1 MSSSVGPRG
10 PRPPTVP
17 PPMHELPD
25 LSHLT
30 EEERN
35 IIMAVMDR
43 QKEEEEKEEAML
55 KRLHQQF
62 ESYKEQV
69 RKIGEEARRYQ
80 GEHKDD
86 APTCGICHKT
96 KFADGCGHLCSYCR
110 TKFCARCG
118 GRVSL
123 RSNNEDKVYRNTV
136 STHCGSHSTVPV
148 RVMWVCN
155 LCRKQQEIL
164 TKSGAWFFGSGPQP
178 SPSQDGALS
187 DTATG
192 GSSDAPREKK
202 ARLQERSR
210 SQTPLSTAAASS
222 QEISSSSVQSDHR
235 KGAEV
240 SQLAMG
246 LDQKQVSSR
255 SRSEPPRER
264 KKTILVSDQN
274 GKGIKSERKRV
285 PKSSLQKE
293 GPTDDRER
301 KERHEGR
308 RLEKGKSQDYPDLQ
322 EKLEEGKVPDDEK
335 QRKEDEYHTR
345 YRSDPNLARYP
356 VKPHP
361 EEQQMRMHAKVSKA
375 RHERRH
381 SDVALPHTEM
391 EEAEVP
397 ENKLGKRS
405 QLQGTQDR
413 KSLVETQ
420 RSYSIDRTGD
430 VRISVSKQLT
440 NHSPPTPRH
449 SPVPIEHVEY
459 KNHDSF
465 KKQSRLDPSSAILM
479 RKAKREK
486 METMLRN
493 DSLSSD
499 QSESV
504 RPSPPKPHRA
514 KRGGKKR
521 QMSVSS
527 SEEEGASTP
536 EYTSC
541 EDVEIESESVSEKGD
556 LDYYWLDPATWHS
569 RETSPISSHPVTWQP
584 SKEGDRL
591 IGRVILN
598 KRTTMPKESG
608 ALLGLKVVG
617 GKMTEL
623 GRLGAFITKVKKG
636 SLADVVGHL
645 RAGDE
650 VLEWNGKPLPGATNE
665 EVYNIILESKSEP
678 QVEIIV
684 SRPIGHFHQ
693 FHSLNSLRHLHKN
706 YYDIPRIPETSH
718 PPLESSSSSFESQKM
733 ERPSISVISPTS
745 PGALRDA
752 PQVLPG
758 QLSVKLWYDKVG
770 HQLIVNVLQAT
781 DLPARVDGRPRN
793 PYVKMYFLPDR
804 SDKSKRRTKTVKKS
818 LEPKWN
824 QTFLYSHVHR
834 RDFRERM
841 LEITV
846 WDQPRVQEE
855 ESEFLGEILIELE
868 TALLDDEPHWY
879 KLQTH
884 DESSL
889 PLPQPSP
896 FMPRRHVHGGE
907 STSKKLQRSRPI
919 SDSDISDYDVDD
931 GIGVVPPVGYR
942 SSTRESKSTTLTV
955 PEQQRT
961 THHRSRSVS
970 PHRGDDQGRT
980 RSRLPNVPLQRS
992 LDEIHQMRRSRSP
1005 TRHHDASR
1013 IPVDY
1018 RSRDMDS
1025 QYLSD
1030 QESELLMLPRAKR
1043 GRSAECLHTISELQP
1058 SLDRARSASTNCLR
1072 PDTSLHSP
1080 ERERGR
1086 WSPSLER
1093 RRPTSP
1099 RIHIQHASPED
1110 DRTRTLDSCIPKQDS
1125 VDHLSAKPGAA
1136 QRQSRKVERYSSQ
1149 KQTRKTSATETE
1161 RGLLPCLSRR
1171 GLPTPRTTEQP
1182 VIRGKHHAR
1191 SRSSEH
1197 SSIRPLCSVHHL
1209 APGGS
1214 APPSPLLTRIHQQGS
1229 PTQSPPAD
1237 TSFGSRRGRQLP
1249 QVPVRSGSIEQEQET
1264 FNSST
1269 KASLVVEERTRQMK
1283 MKVHRYNQTS
1293 GSGSSQEHER
1303 DQYTK
1308 YNIQT
1313 DQYRSCDNVSAKSSD
1328 SDVSD
1333 VSAISR
1339 TSSASRLSSTSFM
1352 SEQSERPRGRISTFT
1367 PKMQGRR
1374 MGTSGRITKST
1385 SVSGEMYKLEHND
1398 GSQSDTAVGTVGTGG
1413 KKRRSSLSAKVVA
1426 IVSRRSRS
1434 TSQLSQTEAGNKKLK
1449 STIQRS
1455 TETGMAA
1462 EMRSRMVRQP
1472 SRESTDGSIN
1482 SYSSEGNL
1490 IFPGV
1495 RLGADSQF
1503 SDFLDG
1509 LGPAQ
1514 LVGRQTLAT
1523 PAMGDIQIGMVDKK
1537 GQLEVEVIRA
1547 RGLTQKPGSKSTP
1560 APYVK
1565 VYLLENGACI
1575 AKKKTRIARKTLD
1588 PLYQQTLVFDES
1600 PQGKVLQVIV
1610 WGDYGRMDHKCFMG
1624 VAQILLEELDL
1635 SSVVIGW
1642 YKLFPPSS
1650 LVDPTLTPLT
1660 RRASQSSLESSTGP
1674 PCIRS

>member
-1 MSSSVGPRG
+1 MSSAVGPRG

-17 PPMHELPD
+17 PPMQELPD

-55 KRLHQQF
+55 KCVVRDMAKPAACKTPRNAENQPHQPSPRLHQQF

-123 RSNNEDKVYRNTV
+123 RSNNEDKV
-136 STHCGSHSTVPV
+136 
-148 RVMWVCN
+148 VMWVCN

-164 TKSGAWFFGSGPQP
+164 TKSGAWFFGSGPQQT
-178 SPSQDGALS
+178 SQDGTLS

-192 GSSDAPREKK
+192 AGSEVPREKK

-222 QEISSSSVQSDHR
+222 QDTAPPSVPPDRS
-235 KGAEV
+235 KGAEP
-240 SQLAMG
+240 SQQALG
-246 LDQKQVSSR
+246 PEQKQASSR

-264 KKTILVSDQN
+264 KKTPGLSEQN
-274 GKGIKSERKRV
+274 GKGALKSERKRV
-285 PKSSLQKE
+285 PKTSAQPGE
-293 GPTDDRER
+293 GAVEERER
-301 KERHEGR
+301 KERRESR
-308 RLEKGKSQDYPDLQ
+308 RLEKGRSQDYPDTP
-322 EKLEEGKVPDDEK
+322 EKRDEGKVADEEK
-335 QRKEDEYHTR
+335 QRKEEEYQTR

-356 VKPHP
+356 VKPPP
-361 EEQQMRMHAKVSKA
+361 EEQQMRMHARVSRA

-381 SDVALPHTEM
+381 SDVALPRTE
-391 EEAEVP
+391 AGAALP
-397 ENKLGKRS
+397 EGKVGKRAPAAARAS
-405 QLQGTQDR
+405 PPDSPRAYSAERTA
-413 KSLVETQ
+413 ET
-420 RSYSIDRTGD
+420 RAPGA
-430 VRISVSKQLT
+430 KQLT
-440 NHSPPTPRH
+440 NHSPPAPRH
-449 SPVPIEHVEY
+449 GPVPAEATEL
-459 KNHDSF
+459 KAQAPLR
-465 KKQSRLDPSSAILM
+465 KQSRLDPSSAVLM

-486 METMLRN
+486 VETMLRN

-504 RPSPPKPHRA
+504 RPSPPKPHRS

-527 SEEEGASTP
+527 SEEEGVSTP

-541 EDVEIESESVSEKGD
+541 EDVELESESVSEKGD

-617 GKMTEL
+617 GKMTDL

-684 SRPIGHFHQ
+684 SRPIG
-693 FHSLNSLRHLHKN
+693 
-706 YYDIPRIPETSH
+706 DIPRIPESSH

-745 PGALRDA
+745 PGALKDA

-804 SDKSKRRTKTVKKS
+804 SDKSKRRTKTVKKI

-824 QTFLYSHVHR
+824 QTFVYSHVHR

-896 FMPRRHVHGGE
+896 FMPRRHIHGE
-907 STSKKLQRSRPI
+907 SSSKKLQRSQRI
-919 SDSDISDYDVDD
+919 SDSDISDYEVDD

-942 SSTRESKSTTLTV
+942 SSARESKSTTLTV

-970 PHRGDDQGRT
+970 PHRGNDQGKP

-992 LDEIHQMRRSRSP
+992 LDEIHPTRRSRSP

-1013 IPVDY
+1013 SPVDH
-1018 RSRDMDS
+1018 RARDVDS
-1025 QYLSD
+1025 QYLSEQD
-1030 QESELLMLPRAKR
+1030 SELLMLPRAKR
-1043 GRSAECLHTISELQP
+1043 GRSAECLHTTSELQP
-1058 SLDRARSASTNCLR
+1058 FLDRARSASTNCLR

-1080 ERERGR
+1080 ERERMHR
-1086 WSPSLER
+1086 
-1093 RRPTSP
+1093 
-1099 RIHIQHASPED
+1099 
-1110 DRTRTLDSCIPKQDS
+1110 
-1125 VDHLSAKPGAA
+1125 
-1136 QRQSRKVERYSSQ
+1136 QR
-1149 KQTRKTSATETE
+1149 
-1161 RGLLPCLSRR
+1161 
-1171 GLPTPRTTEQP
+1171 
-1182 VIRGKHHAR
+1182 
-1191 SRSSEH
+1191 
-1197 SSIRPLCSVHHL
+1197 
-1209 APGGS
+1209 
-1214 APPSPLLTRIHQQGS
+1214 S

-1237 TSFGSRRGRQLP
+1237 TSFSSRRGRQLP
-1249 QVPVRSGSIEQEQET
+1249 QVPVRSGSIEQEQEKY
-1264 FNSST
+1264 NSST

-1283 MKVHRYNQTS
+1283 MKVHRFKQTT
-1293 GSGSSQEHER
+1293 GSGSSQELDRE
-1303 DQYTK
+1303 QYSK
-1308 YNIQT
+1308 YNIHK

-1352 SEQSERPRGRISTFT
+1352 SEQSERPRGRISSFT

-1374 MGTSGRITKST
+1374 MGTSGRAIMKST
-1385 SVSGEMYKLEHND
+1385 SVSGEMYTLEHND
-1398 GSQSDTAVGTVGTGG
+1398 GSQSDTAVGTVGAGG

-1434 TSQLSQTEAGNKKLK
+1434 TSQLSQTESGHKKLK

-1462 EMRSRMVRQP
+1462 EMRKMVRQP

-1523 PAMGDIQIGMVDKK
+1523 PAMGDIQIGMEDKK

-1547 RGLTQKPGSKSTP
+1547 RSLTQKPGSKSTP

-1588 PLYQQTLVFDES
+1588 PLYQQSLVFDES

-1635 SSVVIGW
+1635 SSMVIGW

>member
-1 MSSSVGPRG
+1 MR
-10 PRPPTVP
+10 
-17 PPMHELPD
+17 
-25 LSHLT
+25 
-30 EEERN
+30 
-35 IIMAVMDR
+35 AVN
-43 QKEEEEKEEAML
+43 
-55 KRLHQQF
+55 
-62 ESYKEQV
+62 
-69 RKIGEEARRYQ
+69 
-80 GEHKDD
+80 
-86 APTCGICHKT
+86 P
-96 KFADGCGHLCSYCR
+96 
-110 TKFCARCG
+110 
-118 GRVSL
+118 
-123 RSNNEDKVYRNTV
+123 
-136 STHCGSHSTVPV
+136 
-148 RVMWVCN
+148 
-155 LCRKQQEIL
+155 
-164 TKSGAWFFGSGPQP
+164 
-178 SPSQDGALS
+178 
-187 DTATG
+187 
-192 GSSDAPREKK
+192 
-202 ARLQERSR
+202 
-210 SQTPLSTAAASS
+210 
-222 QEISSSSVQSDHR
+222 
-235 KGAEV
+235 
-240 SQLAMG
+240 
-246 LDQKQVSSR
+246 
-255 SRSEPPRER
+255 
-264 KKTILVSDQN
+264 
-274 GKGIKSERKRV
+274 
-285 PKSSLQKE
+285 KE
-293 GPTDDRER
+293 G
-301 KERHEGR
+301 
-308 RLEKGKSQDYPDLQ
+308 S
-322 EKLEEGKVPDDEK
+322 V
-335 QRKEDEYHTR
+335 
-345 YRSDPNLARYP
+345 
-356 VKPHP
+356 
-361 EEQQMRMHAKVSKA
+361 
-375 RHERRH
+375 
-381 SDVALPHTEM
+381 
-391 EEAEVP
+391 EAW
-397 ENKLGKRS
+397 
-405 QLQGTQDR
+405 
-413 KSLVETQ
+413 
-420 RSYSIDRTGD
+420 
-430 VRISVSKQLT
+430 
-440 NHSPPTPRH
+440 
-449 SPVPIEHVEY
+449 
-459 KNHDSF
+459 
-465 KKQSRLDPSSAILM
+465 
-479 RKAKREK
+479 
-486 METMLRN
+486 
-493 DSLSSD
+493 
-499 QSESV
+499 
-504 RPSPPKPHRA
+504 RA
-514 KRGGKKR
+514 
-521 QMSVSS
+521 
-527 SEEEGASTP
+527 GA
-536 EYTSC
+536 
-541 EDVEIESESVSEKGD
+541 GD

-617 GKMTEL
+617 GKMTDL

-684 SRPIGHFHQ
+684 SRPIG
-693 FHSLNSLRHLHKN
+693 
-706 YYDIPRIPETSH
+706 DIPRIPESSH

-745 PGALRDA
+745 PGALKDA

-781 DLPARVDGRPRN
+781 DLPPRVDGRPRN

-804 SDKSKRRTKTVKKS
+804 SDKSKRRTKTVKKV

-824 QTFLYSHVHR
+824 QTFVYSHVHR

-896 FMPRRHVHGGE
+896 FMPRRHPHGE
-907 STSKKLQRSRPI
+907 SASKKLQRSQRI
-919 SDSDISDYDVDD
+919 SDSDMSDYEVDD
-931 GIGVVPPVGYR
+931 AIGVVPPVGYR
-942 SSTRESKSTTLTV
+942 SSTRESKPSTLTV

-970 PHRGDDQGRT
+970 PHRGDDQGRP

-992 LDEIHQMRRSRSP
+992 LDEIHPTRRSRSP
-1005 TRHHDASR
+1005 TRHRDASR
-1013 IPVDY
+1013 SPIDQRIREV
-1018 RSRDMDS
+1018 DS
-1025 QYLSD
+1025 QCLSEQD
-1030 QESELLMLPRAKR
+1030 SELLMLPRAKR
-1043 GRSAECLHTISELQP
+1043 GRSAECLHTTSDLQP

-1072 PDTSLHSP
+1072 PDASLHSP
-1080 ERERGR
+1080 ERER
-1086 WSPSLER
+1086 
-1093 RRPTSP
+1093 
-1099 RIHIQHASPED
+1099 H
-1110 DRTRTLDSCIPKQDS
+1110 
-1125 VDHLSAKPGAA
+1125 
-1136 QRQSRKVERYSSQ
+1136 SRKSERSSLQ
-1149 KQTRKTSATETE
+1149 SQTRKGTASDAE
-1161 RGLLPCLSRR
+1161 RVLPPCLSRR
-1171 GLPTPRTTEQP
+1171 GYAAARATDQP
-1182 VIRGKHHAR
+1182 VLRGKHPAR

-1197 SSIRPLCSVHHL
+1197 PSVRTLSMHHL

-1214 APPSPLLTRIHQQGS
+1214 APPSPLLTRTHRQVS
-1229 PTQSPPAD
+1229 PTRSPPTDAAF
-1237 TSFGSRRGRQLP
+1237 SSRRGRQLP
-1249 QVPVRSGSIEQEQET
+1249 QVPVRSGSIEQ
-1264 FNSST
+1264 
-1269 KASLVVEERTRQMK
+1269 ASLVVEERTRQMK
-1283 MKVHRYNQTS
+1283 MKVHRFKQTT
-1293 GSGSSQEHER
+1293 GSGSSQELDRE
-1303 DQYTK
+1303 QYSK
-1308 YNIQT
+1308 YSAHT
-1313 DQYRSCDNVSAKSSD
+1313 DQYRSCDNVSARSSD

-1333 VSAISR
+1333 ASAVSR
-1339 TSSASRLSSTSFM
+1339 TSSASRLSSTSFL
-1352 SEQSERPRGRISTFT
+1352 SEQSERPRGRISSFT

-1374 MGTSGRITKST
+1374 MGTSGRAITKST
-1385 SVSGEMYKLEHND
+1385 SMSGEMYTLEHND
-1398 GSQSDTAVGTVGTGG
+1398 GSQSDTAVGTVGAGG

-1434 TSQLSQTEAGNKKLK
+1434 TSQLSQTESGHKKLK

-1462 EMRSRMVRQP
+1462 EMRKMVRQP

-1523 PAMGDIQIGMVDKK
+1523 PAMGDIQIGMEDKK

-1547 RGLTQKPGSKSTP
+1547 RSLTQKPGSKSTP

-1588 PLYQQTLVFDES
+1588 PLYQQSLVFDES

-1635 SSVVIGW
+1635 SSMVIGW

>member
-1 MSSSVGPRG
+1 
-10 PRPPTVP
+10 
-17 PPMHELPD
+17 
-25 LSHLT
+25 
-30 EEERN
+30 
-35 IIMAVMDR
+35 
-43 QKEEEEKEEAML
+43 
-55 KRLHQQF
+55 
-62 ESYKEQV
+62 
-69 RKIGEEARRYQ
+69 
-80 GEHKDD
+80 
-86 APTCGICHKT
+86 
-96 KFADGCGHLCSYCR
+96 
-110 TKFCARCG
+110 
-118 GRVSL
+118 
-123 RSNNEDKVYRNTV
+123 
-136 STHCGSHSTVPV
+136 
-148 RVMWVCN
+148 MWVCN

-210 SQTPLSTAAASS
+210 SQTPLSTATASS
-222 QEISSSSVQSDHR
+222 QEISSSSVQSDRR

-240 SQLAMG
+240 SQPAMG

-274 GKGIKSERKRV
+274 GKGLKSERKRV

-293 GPTDDRER
+293 GPADDRER

-308 RLEKGKSQDYPDLQ
+308 RLEKGKSQDYPDLP

-430 VRISVSKQLT
+430 VRISVTKQLT

-684 SRPIGHFHQ
+684 SRPIG
-693 FHSLNSLRHLHKN
+693 
-706 YYDIPRIPETSH
+706 DIPRIPETSH

-781 DLPARVDGRPRN
+781 DLPPRVDGRPRN

-1013 IPVDY
+1013 TPVDY

-1080 ERERGR
+1080 ERER
-1086 WSPSLER
+1086 
-1093 RRPTSP
+1093 
-1099 RIHIQHASPED
+1099 
-1110 DRTRTLDSCIPKQDS
+1110 
-1125 VDHLSAKPGAA
+1125 
-1136 QRQSRKVERYSSQ
+1136 
-1149 KQTRKTSATETE
+1149 
-1161 RGLLPCLSRR
+1161 
-1171 GLPTPRTTEQP
+1171 
-1182 VIRGKHHAR
+1182 
-1191 SRSSEH
+1191 
-1197 SSIRPLCSVHHL
+1197 
-1209 APGGS
+1209 
-1214 APPSPLLTRIHQQGS
+1214 IHQQGS

-1237 TSFGSRRGRQLP
+1237 TSFSSRRGRQLP

-1303 DQYTK
+1303 EQYTK

-1352 SEQSERPRGRISTFT
+1352 SEQSEHPRGRISTFT

-1374 MGTSGRITKST
+1374 MGTSGRIIKST

>member
-17 PPMHELPD
+17 PPMQELPD

-55 KRLHQQF
+55 NLDTCGISDPSRHDFKTASREKTAFSWRLHQQF

-123 RSNNEDKVYRNTV
+123 RSNNEDKV
-136 STHCGSHSTVPV
+136 
-148 RVMWVCN
+148 VMWVCN

-178 SPSQDGALS
+178 SPSQDGTLS

-210 SQTPLSTAAASS
+210 SQTPLSTAAAST
-222 QEISSSSVQSDHR
+222 QEISSSSVQADRR

-240 SQLAMG
+240 SQPAMG
-246 LDQKQVSSR
+246 PDQKQVSSR

-274 GKGIKSERKRV
+274 GKGVKSERKRV

-293 GPTDDRER
+293 GPADDKER

-308 RLEKGKSQDYPDLQ
+308 RLEKGKSQDYPDLP

-356 VKPHP
+356 IKPHP

-684 SRPIGHFHQ
+684 SRPIG
-693 FHSLNSLRHLHKN
+693 
-706 YYDIPRIPETSH
+706 DIPRIPETSH

-781 DLPARVDGRPRN
+781 DLPSRVDGRPRN

-824 QTFLYSHVHR
+824 QTFIYSHVHR

-942 SSTRESKSTTLTV
+942 SSTREGKSTTLTV

-1013 IPVDY
+1013 TPVDY
-1018 RSRDMDS
+1018 RSRDVDS

-1043 GRSAECLHTISELQP
+1043 GRSAECLHTISSTLPACAKTKSVIRQDISLLHDCLNSRIPKFGDDLLVSELQP

-1080 ERERGR
+1080 ERER
-1086 WSPSLER
+1086 
-1093 RRPTSP
+1093 
-1099 RIHIQHASPED
+1099 
-1110 DRTRTLDSCIPKQDS
+1110 TRTLESCIPKQDS

-1149 KQTRKTSATETE
+1149 KQTRKGSTTETE
-1161 RGLLPCLSRR
+1161 R
-1171 GLPTPRTTEQP
+1171 
-1182 VIRGKHHAR
+1182 V
-1191 SRSSEH
+1191 
-1197 SSIRPLCSVHHL
+1197 
-1209 APGGS
+1209 
-1214 APPSPLLTRIHQQGS
+1214 HQQGS

-1237 TSFGSRRGRQLP
+1237 TSFSSRRGRQLP
-1249 QVPVRSGSIEQEQET
+1249 QVPIRSGSIEQE
-1264 FNSST
+1264 
-1269 KASLVVEERTRQMK
+1269 A
-1283 MKVHRYNQTS
+1283 
-1293 GSGSSQEHER
+1293 GS
-1303 DQYTK
+1303 
-1308 YNIQT
+1308 
-1313 DQYRSCDNVSAKSSD
+1313 
-1328 SDVSD
+1328 
-1333 VSAISR
+1333 
-1339 TSSASRLSSTSFM
+1339 
-1352 SEQSERPRGRISTFT
+1352 
-1367 PKMQGRR
+1367 
-1374 MGTSGRITKST
+1374 
-1385 SVSGEMYKLEHND
+1385 
-1398 GSQSDTAVGTVGTGG
+1398 
-1413 KKRRSSLSAKVVA
+1413 
-1426 IVSRRSRS
+1426 
-1434 TSQLSQTEAGNKKLK
+1434 KKLK

-1472 SRESTDGSIN
+1472 SRESTDGSMN